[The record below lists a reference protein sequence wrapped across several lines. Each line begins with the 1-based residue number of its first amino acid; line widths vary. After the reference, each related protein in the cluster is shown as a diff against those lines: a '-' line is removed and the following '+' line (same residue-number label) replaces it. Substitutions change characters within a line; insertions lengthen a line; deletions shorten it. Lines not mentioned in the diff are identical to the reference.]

1 MEEFPRFA
9 WESELS
15 RRPHGFRRWRKQ
27 ACACR
32 YLSVTTTAAHRKD
45 NIMSTFSSALKKASI
60 KENSL
65 KFVFISA
72 AFFSVVTI
80 VSIFVF
86 LISGSAS
93 AIGRIGIFN
102 FLFGPA
108 WNSNVNDT
116 FVGEIVGSYGI
127 MPLIVSTFASAVGAL
142 FFGGVIGFFAGTYLA
157 RFCPKKANPYISQLI
172 NLLAAIPSIVY
183 GFFGMMII
191 LPILSFVSPSG
202 EGTGV
207 LALSIVLGLMIVPTV
222 TALTKT
228 SIENVDKS
236 LYTSAVAMGLPHERA
251 VFAAEV
257 PSAKNGVMAALL
269 LGIGRALGETLTA
282 VMLAGNAIAYP
293 TGLFRSIRT
302 IPGNVA
308 IEIEGAGDLQLGA
321 LIGSALVLF
330 ILVLSVFALYN
341 ITKNSTKKKQGLFS
355 KVWDNTIARYTGAS
369 KLFSIISIL
378 IAIFVL
384 ASIILL
390 ILINGIPHLRP
401 QFLTGAYT
409 GGFDTIAPA
418 IVTTLMYIALTA
430 TISFPIGICTAIF
443 LTEYT
448 KKQSKSRIT
457 QTIEIAIDTLSGIPS
472 VIIGLFGVVV
482 FVNFMGF
489 GISILA
495 GCLTISLMIIPL
507 TARATQEALRSVP
520 ASYREGAYALGI
532 GKARTTFKLLL
543 PSAIPGILT
552 MVILSVGR
560 MLSDSA
566 AVMFTMGGFLGPMPI
581 GFFSEGS
588 TLATA
593 IFVLGYQHGH
603 IGEAYATA
611 SILIIIVLSLNLL
624 STFVLNRFKK
634 ANK

>member
-1 MEEFPRFA
+1 M
-9 WESELS
+9 
-15 RRPHGFRRWRKQ
+15 
-27 ACACR
+27 
-32 YLSVTTTAAHRKD
+32 
-45 NIMSTFSSALKKASI
+45 NNFSSEVKEASI
-60 KENSL
+60 VEDSL
-65 KFVFISA
+65 KGTFMVA

-80 VSIFVF
+80 VSLF
-86 LISGSAS
+86 LFLVSGSVS
-93 AIGRIGIFN
+93 AIRKIGFFDFIF
-102 FLFGPA
+102 GTA

-116 FVGEIVGSYGI
+116 FVGEVTGSYGI
-127 MPLIVSTFASAVGAL
+127 LPLIVSTFAGAAGAL
-142 FFGGVIGFFAGTYLA
+142 VFGGVIGFFAGTYLA
-157 RFCPKKANPYISQLI
+157 RFCPKKANPFISQLV

-191 LPILSFVSPSG
+191 VPILSLISPSG
-202 EGTGV
+202 QGTGI

-228 SIENVDKS
+228 NIENVDKS
-236 LYTSAVAMGLPHERA
+236 LYASAVALGFSHDKA

-257 PSAKNGVMAALL
+257 PSAKRGVMAALL
-269 LGIGRALGETLTA
+269 LGVGRALGETLTA
-282 VMLAGNAIAYP
+282 VMLAGNVVGYP
-293 TGLFRSIRT
+293 TGLFRSVRT

-308 IEIEGAGDLQLGA
+308 LEIEGAGELQLGA

-330 ILVLSVFALYN
+330 VLVLIVFAMYN
-341 ITKNSTKKKQGLFS
+341 IVKNSTKEKQGLFS
-355 KVWDNTIARYTGAS
+355 KVWDNTVARFTVAS
-369 KLFSIISIL
+369 KAVSIVSIV

-390 ILINGIPHLRP
+390 ILINGIPHLGI
-401 QFLTGAYT
+401 QFLTGAYS

-418 IVTTLMYIALTA
+418 IVTTLLYITLTA
-430 TISFPIGICTAIF
+430 AISFPIGICTAIY

-448 KKQSKSRIT
+448 SKQSKGLLAKI
-457 QTIEIAIDTLSGIPS
+457 IEIAIDTLSGIPS
-472 VIIGLFGVVV
+472 VIIGLFGVVC
-482 FVNFMGF
+482 FVDIL
-489 GISILA
+489 GIGTSILA

-520 ASYREGAYALGI
+520 AGYREGAYSLGI

-552 MVILSVGR
+552 MVILAVGR

-566 AVMFTMGGFLGPMPI
+566 AVMFTMGGVLGPMPS
-581 GFFSEGS
+581 GYLSQGS

-593 IFVLGYQHGH
+593 IYVLGYKNEHY
-603 IGEAYATA
+603 GEAYATA

-624 STFVLNRFKK
+624 STFILNRFNK
-634 ANK
+634 ANRLRK